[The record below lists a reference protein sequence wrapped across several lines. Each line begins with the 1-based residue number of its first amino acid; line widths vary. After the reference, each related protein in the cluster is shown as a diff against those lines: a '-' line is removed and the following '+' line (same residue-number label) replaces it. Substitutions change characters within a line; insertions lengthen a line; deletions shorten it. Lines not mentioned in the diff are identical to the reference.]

1 MQKKDNS
8 NTKKTI
14 DVNEFTQNYN
24 KISNAKTKTNSNKP
38 KSTNDIDYLS
48 LNQKNASKENK
59 SDFFDD
65 RISILRLLV
74 NDILKRRAIA
84 PNFTRKI
91 LSVANSTDTS
101 RASDAEIE
109 RNLHYIKWLGSL
121 PFDECVENN
130 TDFVTIR
137 KKMDETHL
145 GMDKVKDEII
155 ENLSFYEH
163 CKESGSKITQPVLC
177 LVGGAGVG
185 KTSIASSIAQ
195 ALGRP
200 FEILSCAGK
209 SEIIYFTGLSRMY
222 TGSGPGE
229 IIKIMARTKVNNPV
243 ILLDEIDKCGT
254 GNSGSNSNSSSLQ
267 SFLLSILD
275 SSQCELYKDQ
285 YIEESYDLS
294 KVMFICTAN
303 YIDQIPEPLLNR
315 VTLINIPNYTKEEK
329 EQILKKMIIPK
340 LEKSIPKKVLSVSY
354 DKDVYQF
361 LVDKF
366 SFDESGVRTLKR
378 KMTELYQKLSFGA
391 RNNQFKDNKVLINK
405 EFINKLFGLSSIE
418 EYRLHQS
425 KNVIDYP
432 GEINGLSANEYFGNV
447 APMEIAFNKGKFNI
461 SVTGN
466 AKDILNESIKV
477 ALKYIILNKEF
488 FGVQDFDFDNHQ
500 LWVHFPSA
508 AIQKDGPSGG
518 IALTTGI
525 LSAIKNIVL
534 PNDLAMTGE
543 ISQTG
548 RVMPIGGLDKKLEAC
563 VNEGIKNV
571 FLPADNE
578 IDVKKLPKSI
588 TDHLNIKYF
597 SDYKD
602 LYKELFK

>member
-1 MQKKDNS
+1 MPKQDNS
-8 NTKKTI
+8 KTKKTI
-14 DVNEFTQNYN
+14 DVDEFTENYN
-24 KISNAKTKTNSNKP
+24 NIARENTKTSDKKP
-38 KSTNDIDYLS
+38 KPQKEIDYYLF
-48 LNQKNASKENK
+48 NQENASKKVK

-65 RISILRLLV
+65 NITNLSILV
-74 NDILKRRAIA
+74 DDILRRRRIA
-84 PNFTRKI
+84 PNFTRKL
-91 LSVANSTDTS
+91 LSVANSANSGRGSDT
-101 RASDAEIE
+101 E
-109 RNLHYIKWLGSL
+109 RERSLRYIKWLGSL

-130 TDFVTIR
+130 TDFVAIR

-145 GMDKVKDEII
+145 GLDKVKDEIV

-163 CKESGSKITQPVLC
+163 CKESGSKIIQPVLC
-177 LVGGAGVG
+177 LVGGAGTG

-200 FEILSCAGK
+200 FEVLSCAGK
-209 SEIIYFTGLSRMY
+209 SDILYFTGASKIY
-222 TGSGPGE
+222 AGSEPGE
-229 IIKIMARTKVNNPV
+229 IIKIMARNKVNNPV

-254 GNSGSNSNSSSLQ
+254 NNSSSNSASSLQ

-275 SSQCELYKDQ
+275 ASQCELYKDQ

-315 VTLINIPNYTKEEK
+315 VTVINIPNYSKEEK
-329 EQILKKMIIPK
+329 EQILKKRIIPK
-340 LEKSIPKKVLSVSY
+340 LEKSIPKKVLNISY
-354 DKDVYQF
+354 DKDAYKF
-361 LVDKF
+361 LVEKF
-366 SFDESGVRTLKR
+366 SFGEAGVRSLKR

-391 RNNQFKDNKVLINK
+391 RNNQFKDNKVLID
-405 EFINKLFGLSSIE
+405 EALINKLFGLSALE
-418 EYRLHQS
+418 EYRLRRS

-432 GEINGLSANEYFGNV
+432 GEINGLVAGEYIGSV
-447 APMEIAFNKGKFNI
+447 TPMEIAFNKGKFDI

-477 ALKYIILNKEF
+477 ALKYIMLNKEF

-508 AIQKDGPSGG
+508 AIEKDGPSGG

-525 LSAIKNIVL
+525 LSAIKNVIL

-548 RVMPIGGLDKKLEAC
+548 RVMPIGGLDRKLEAC